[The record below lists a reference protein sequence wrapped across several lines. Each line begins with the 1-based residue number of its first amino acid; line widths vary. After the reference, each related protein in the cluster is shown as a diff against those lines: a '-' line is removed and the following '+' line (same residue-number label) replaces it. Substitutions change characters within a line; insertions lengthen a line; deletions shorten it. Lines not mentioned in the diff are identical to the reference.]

1 MAATVEI
8 DETNGSSGSE
18 TVTHGITNSNF
29 GSVDSPN
36 LDPVANPIQPG
47 NNSFEKWQQF
57 HVTSMGGS
65 SEIKNLK
72 VWADSGASGSDTQAA
87 NVTTSSYTATTS
99 YSTPTDSSST
109 VATNTLPTSEPGSA
123 NLGIGGSLSG
133 ALTSSGTSDY
143 LVMQLQVDAATTSGT
158 SFNINYQYDEVA

>member
-8 DETNGSSGSE
+8 DEANGSVE
-18 TVTHGITNSNF
+18 NLTHGITNTNM
-29 GSVDSPN
+29 GSVDTAN

-47 NNSFEKWQQF
+47 NNSFEKWQAF

-65 SEIKNLK
+65 SEVKNLK
-72 VWADSGASGSDTQAA
+72 VWADSSPSGSDSH
-87 NVTTSSYTATTS
+87 VTNATESSYS
-99 YSTPTDSSST
+99 ESTYAEPTDSDST
-109 VATNTLPTSEPGSA
+109 EATNTMPTSEPSGA

-143 LVMQLQVDAATTSGT
+143 LVHQLQVDAGTTSGT
-158 SFNINYQYDEVA
+158 SFNVNYQYDEVA

>member
-8 DETNGSSGSE
+8 DETNGASGSE
-18 TVTHGITNSNF
+18 TVTHGITDTDM
-29 GSVDSPN
+29 GSVDSAN

-65 SEIKNLK
+65 SEVKNLK
-72 VWADSGASGSDTQAA
+72 VWADSAPSGSDSHQTNA
-87 NVTTSSYTATTS
+87 TTSSYTATTS

-109 VATNTLPTSEPGSA
+109 TATNAMPTSEPGGA

-143 LVMQLQVDAATTSGT
+143 LVHQLQVDAGTTSGT
-158 SFNINYQYDEVA
+158 SFNVNYQYDEVV